1 MANTLGKKLRLHT
14 WGESHGERIGG
25 VVDGF
30 PPGILID
37 FAAIQAACDRR
48 KPGQNPLT
56 TPRKETDIVQF
67 HSGIFEGKTTG
78 TPIAFSFENTNIRSR
93 DYDSIKDVHRPGHAD
108 ATYETKYG
116 HRDHRGGGRSS
127 ARETANWVVAGAL
140 AKHLLPEVEIRAYVS
155 EVGGIAVP
163 SHAISFPTQE
173 EVDASLLRCPHPAT
187 EHKMIELLEQTR
199 QTGDS
204 LGGIIHC
211 EVRGVPAGL
220 GDPVFGKLHALLGM
234 AMLSINAVKGFEYGA
249 GFGAAK
255 LKGSEHNDVFDSQG
269 KMIKNRSGGIIGG
282 ISNGENISFNVA
294 FKPVAS
300 IRIEQ
305 NMPVK
310 GGGVAKL
317 PIEGRHDPCVVP
329 RAVPIVE
336 ALCYFVLADCYL

>member
-1 MANTLGKKLRLHT
+1 MANTLGTKLRLHT

-30 PPGILID
+30 PAGVEID

-56 TPRKETDIVQF
+56 TPRKESDIVQF

-78 TPIAFSFENTNIRSR
+78 TPIAFSFENTNTRSK
-93 DYDSIKDVHRPGHAD
+93 DYDKLKDVYRPGHAD
-108 ATYETKYG
+108 ATYEAKYG

-140 AKHLLPEVEIRAYVS
+140 AKHLLPEVEVRAYVS

-163 SHAISFPTQE
+163 KSEIFFPSQE
-173 EVDASLLRCPHPAT
+173 QVDASLLRCPHPAT
-187 EHKMIELLEQTR
+187 EQKMIELLELTR
-199 QTGDS
+199 REGDS

-220 GDPVFGKLHALLGM
+220 GDPVFAKLHAQLGM

-249 GFGAAK
+249 GFGAAR
-255 LKGSEHNDVFDSQG
+255 LKGSEHNDVFDSHG
-269 KMIKNRSGGIIGG
+269 KMIENRSGGIVGG
-282 ISNGENISFNVA
+282 IANGENISFNVA

-300 IRIEQ
+300 ISIEQ
-305 NMPVK
+305 NMPTK
-310 GGGVAKL
+310 AGGGATL
-317 PIEGRHDPCVVP
+317 PVKGRHDPCVVP

-336 ALCYFVLADCYL
+336 ALTYFVIADLS